1 MSPRTLRR
9 YRSLW
14 LSGFLALAAFPAHA
28 EEHRAPRGGTLL
40 ELGEEFAQ
48 IEFVLDLQ
56 QGNLTAYMLDG
67 EAENPVRLRQP
78 FIDLVIDEASYAG
91 VRKAAFSLRLKA
103 EANVLTGETVGNTS
117 EYAVYSAEPL
127 RGATSLKGKI
137 RRITVRSEVFRDLP
151 FTIPADKPSK
161 P

>member
-9 YRSLW
+9 FRSLW
-14 LSGFLALAAFPAHA
+14 LSGFLVLAAFPAQG

-56 QGNLTAYMLDG
+56 QGNLTAYILDG

-78 FIDLVIDEASYAG
+78 SIDLVIDEASYAG
-91 VRKAAFSLRLKA
+91 VRKAAVTLHLKA
-103 EANVLTGETVGNTS
+103 VPNVLTGETVGDTS
-117 EYAVYSAEPL
+117 EFSVYSAEPL
-127 RGATSLKGKI
+127 QGATSLKGRIK
-137 RRITVRSEVFRDLP
+137 RITVRSTSFKDLP
-151 FTIPADKPSK
+151 FSIPAR
-161 P
+161 